1 MSPRPVGLNCH
12 TDNVAKTEH
21 PSLAVMR
28 SFSLN
33 PNSTTPLYTQL
44 AQQLEQAI
52 DQGTLA
58 HGTLLLGELELAEAL
73 DLSQP
78 TIRRAIQ
85 SLAQKGLVVRRRGI
99 GTRVVQPQMRRPLEV
114 ASLYDDLARSGQDP
128 STEVL
133 SFTMQ
138 PASQRIAELL
148 AIDEGDEVLQVV
160 RLRLAGSEPIAVL
173 TNFLP
178 AWVVQFSEADLVAR
192 GLYDLIRGCGTI
204 LRSANQ
210 MIGARTASP
219 EEAMT
224 LNEPLGAAL
233 LTMERVTLDDQGRV
247 VEFGHHLYAA
257 SRYNLEFDLTTI

>member
-1 MSPRPVGLNCH
+1 VPK
-12 TDNVAKTEH
+12 TTNV
-21 PSLAVMR
+21 SLEVMR
-28 SFSLN
+28 SFTLSHT
-33 PNSTTPLYTQL
+33 STVPLYSQL

-52 DQGTLA
+52 DQGSLP
-58 HGTLLLGELELAEAL
+58 HGMLLLNEIELAEAL

-85 SLAQKGLVVRRRGI
+85 TLAQKGLVVRRRGI
-99 GTRVVQPQMRRPLEV
+99 GTRVVQPRTQRPFEV
-114 ASLYDDLARSGQDP
+114 TSLHDDLARSGKKP

-133 SFTMQ
+133 SFTMR

-148 AIDEGDEVLQVV
+148 AIDEGDEVLELV

-178 AWVVQFSEADLVAR
+178 AWVVQFSEEDLVER
-192 GLYDLIRGCGTI
+192 GLYDLIRSQGTT
-204 LRSANQ
+204 LDSAHQ

-219 EEAMT
+219 EETM
-224 LNEPLGAAL
+224 LLDEPLGAAL
-233 LTMERVTLDDQGRV
+233 LTMERVTYDGHGKV

-257 SRYNLEFDLTTI
+257 SRYTFEIDLTPV

>member
-1 MSPRPVGLNCH
+1 
-12 TDNVAKTEH
+12 
-21 PSLAVMR
+21 MR

-33 PNSTTPLYTQL
+33 PTGTVPLYSQL

-52 DQGTLA
+52 DEGALP
-58 HGTLLLGELELAEAL
+58 HGTLLLNEIELAEAL

-99 GTRVVQPQMRRPLEV
+99 GTRVVQPSSRRPLEV
-114 ASLYDDLARSGQDP
+114 TSLHDDLARSGREP
-128 STEVL
+128 STEVT
-133 SFTMQ
+133 SFTMH

-148 AIDEGDEVLQVV
+148 FIDAGDEVLEVV
-160 RLRLAGSEPIAVL
+160 RLRLADSEPIAVL

-178 AWVVQFSEADLVAR
+178 AWVVQFSEEDLVAR
-192 GLYDLIRGCGTI
+192 GLYDLIRSQGTT
-204 LRSANQ
+204 LHSAHQ

-219 EEAMT
+219 EEAMQ
-224 LNEPLGAAL
+224 LNEPLGAAV
-233 LTMERVTLDDQGRV
+233 LTMERVTYDDDGKV

-257 SRYNLEFDLTTI
+257 SRYTFEIDLSTV